1 MCVGRV
7 AVTGVDV
14 AELVAVGFAAGLV
27 SVLVSLASLV
37 SYPALLALGLSPVS
51 ANVTNTVSLV
61 FIGAGAA
68 AGSRAELRGT
78 RRIVW
83 RMGLVAA
90 VGGAAGSALLLL
102 APAST
107 FQAVVPFLIGGASIF
122 LLGQPY
128 LARRRES
135 RGTTEPPWRGPL
147 LWTAL
152 FGAAVYAGY
161 FGAAGGILVL
171 AIMTAMFPQW
181 PPHRINA
188 VKNVIAM
195 FSNGAAAI
203 AFAGFGPVHW
213 SFVAPLAVGFFLGGR
228 VGPGI
233 ARRLPNNTLRVLAA
247 GCGIAMA
254 VKLAL

>member
-1 MCVGRV
+1 MTVV
-7 AVTGVDV
+7 EV
-14 AELVAVGFAAGLV
+14 AELVGAGFAAGLV

-68 AGSRAELRGT
+68 LGSRAELAGT
-78 RRIVW
+78 RRIVL
-83 RMGLVAA
+83 RLGLVAA
-90 VGGAAGSALLLL
+90 VGGAGGSALLLI

-135 RGTTEPPWRGPL
+135 RGVVAAPWWRAPL
-147 LWTAL
+147 LWTAML
-152 FGAAVYAGY
+152 GSSVYAGY

-171 AIMTAMFPQW
+171 AIMTAMFPDW

-188 VKNVIAM
+188 VKNVVAM
-195 FSNGAAAI
+195 FANGAAALG
-203 AFAGFGPVHW
+203 FAGFGPVHW

-228 VGPGI
+228 VGPVI
-233 ARRLPNNTLRVLAA
+233 ARRLPNNTLRVVAA